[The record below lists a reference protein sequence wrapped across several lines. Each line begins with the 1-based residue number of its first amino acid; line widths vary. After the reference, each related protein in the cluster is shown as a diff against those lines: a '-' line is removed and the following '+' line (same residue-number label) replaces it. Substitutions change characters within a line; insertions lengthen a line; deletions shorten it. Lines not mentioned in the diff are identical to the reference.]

1 MRLVWKRGF
10 SHKKSVMVET
20 LLVNS
25 RGAISPLGPKKDVFS
40 STTNCMTTNYEPVD
54 ENKGQTKNLI
64 VNHGAKR
71 KHHVHD
77 LAVGNVAIKPTA

>member
-1 MRLVWKRGF
+1 
-10 SHKKSVMVET
+10 
-20 LLVNS
+20 
-25 RGAISPLGPKKDVFS
+25 
-40 STTNCMTTNYEPVD
+40 MTTNYEPVD
-54 ENKGQTKNLI
+54 ENKGQANNLI